1 MKRQRIQ
8 TCSNITHVAYT
19 KKAARLRSP
28 SLLYNVSNMCRIGN
42 APATL
47 RPISTY
53 SLIGSQVNT
62 TPRRLNTLLST
73 SESITV
79 ECT

>member
-1 MKRQRIQ
+1 M
-8 TCSNITHVAYT
+8 
-19 KKAARLRSP
+19 RSP
-28 SLLYNVSNMCRIGN
+28 SLLLYAARYYMQRVIY
-42 APATL
+42 APWGCTG
-47 RPISTY
+47 PITTY
-53 SLIGSQVNT
+53 SFIGSQVNT

>member
-1 MKRQRIQ
+1 M
-8 TCSNITHVAYT
+8 
-19 KKAARLRSP
+19 RSP
-28 SLLYNVSNMCRIGN
+28 SLLLYYMQRVIY
-42 APATL
+42 APGMHHGCTG
-47 RPISTY
+47 PISTY
-53 SLIGSQVNT
+53 SFIGSQVNT

>member
-1 MKRQRIQ
+1 M
-8 TCSNITHVAYT
+8 
-19 KKAARLRSP
+19 RSP

-42 APATL
+42 APEMHRQLAG
-47 RPISTY
+47 PISTY
-53 SLIGSQVNT
+53 SFIGSQVNT

>member
-1 MKRQRIQ
+1 M
-8 TCSNITHVAYT
+8 
-19 KKAARLRSP
+19 RSP
-28 SLLYNVSNMCRIGN
+28 SLLLYAARHICTVGIHRKYTG
-42 APATL
+42 
-47 RPISTY
+47 PISTY
-53 SLIGSQVNT
+53 SFIGSQVNT

>member
-1 MKRQRIQ
+1 M
-8 TCSNITHVAYT
+8 
-19 KKAARLRSP
+19 RSP
-28 SLLYNVSNMCRIGN
+28 SLLIKQRVIYAPCLGMHRGCTGD

>member
-1 MKRQRIQ
+1 M
-8 TCSNITHVAYT
+8 
-19 KKAARLRSP
+19 RSP
-28 SLLYNVSNMCRIGN
+28 SLLIYVIVSSVSYMRRVWECTGMH
-42 APATL
+42 

-53 SLIGSQVNT
+53 SFIGSQVNT

>member
-1 MKRQRIQ
+1 M
-8 TCSNITHVAYT
+8 
-19 KKAARLRSP
+19 RSP
-28 SLLYNVSNMCRIGN
+28 SLLIYVIISSVSYMRRVWGCTGD
-42 APATL
+42 ASAT
-47 RPISTY
+47 RQPISTY

>member
-1 MKRQRIQ
+1 M
-8 TCSNITHVAYT
+8 VAFLVILY
-19 KKAARLRSP
+19 AARHT
-28 SLLYNVSNMCRIGN
+28 CAEFGD
-42 APATL
+42 APEMH

-53 SLIGSQVNT
+53 SFIGSQVNT

>member
-1 MKRQRIQ
+1 M
-8 TCSNITHVAYT
+8 
-19 KKAARLRSP
+19 RSP
-28 SLLYNVSNMCRIGN
+28 SLLYNVSNNCRVWECTGD
-42 APATL
+42 APECVA
-47 RPISTY
+47 PISTY

>member
-1 MKRQRIQ
+1 M
-8 TCSNITHVAYT
+8 
-19 KKAARLRSP
+19 RSP
-28 SLLYNVSNMCRIGN
+28 SLLYNVSNKCRVRGCTGN
-42 APATL
+42 APEMRHVCTG
-47 RPISTY
+47 PISTY
-53 SLIGSQVNT
+53 SFIGSQVNT

>member
-1 MKRQRIQ
+1 M
-8 TCSNITHVAYT
+8 
-19 KKAARLRSP
+19 RSP
-28 SLLYNVSNMCRIGN
+28 SLLLYEARHICAY
-42 APATL
+42 APCLGMHRGCTG
-47 RPISTY
+47 PTSTY
-53 SLIGSQVNT
+53 SFIGSQVNT

>member
-1 MKRQRIQ
+1 M
-8 TCSNITHVAYT
+8 
-19 KKAARLRSP
+19 RSP
-28 SLLYNVSNMCRIGN
+28 SLLLYTAHHICAVGYAQWGCTG
-42 APATL
+42 
-47 RPISTY
+47 PISTY
-53 SLIGSQVNT
+53 SFIGSQVNT

>member
-1 MKRQRIQ
+1 M
-8 TCSNITHVAYT
+8 
-19 KKAARLRSP
+19 RSP
-28 SLLYNVSNMCRIGN
+28 SLLLYAARHICAAGIHRRCTVGMH
-42 APATL
+42 

-53 SLIGSQVNT
+53 SFIGSQVNT
-62 TPRRLNTLLST
+62 TPRRLNTLRST

>member
-19 KKAARLRSP
+19 KKAALLRSP
-28 SLLYNVSNMCRIGN
+28 SLLYSVSNM
-42 APATL
+42 L
-47 RPISTY
+47 RPGCTAPISTY
-53 SLIGSQVNT
+53 SFIGSQVNI
-62 TPRRLNTLLST
+62 TPRRLNTLRST

>member
-1 MKRQRIQ
+1 M
-8 TCSNITHVAYT
+8 
-19 KKAARLRSP
+19 RSP
-28 SLLYNVSNMCRIGN
+28 SLLYNVSNMCRVWECTGN

-47 RPISTY
+47 RAISTY